1 MDLCR
6 GGAHDAPPYPAVA
19 AIIDRHSFGTN
30 AICRRQ
36 IPTPDRLR
44 RTRADVGIGPYGL
57 S

>member
-19 AIIDRHSFGTN
+19 AIIDRHAFGTN